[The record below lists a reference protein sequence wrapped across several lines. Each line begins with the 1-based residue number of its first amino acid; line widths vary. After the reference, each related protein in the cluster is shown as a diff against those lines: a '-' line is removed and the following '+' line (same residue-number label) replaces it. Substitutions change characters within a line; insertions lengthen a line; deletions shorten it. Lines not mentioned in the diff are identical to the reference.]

1 MRQRVKIRKKGVVD
15 EIYKSKFTLILKGY
29 HLMKLKFSLEV
40 KEMKRFLSI
49 KIILLIC
56 LLGAMVFLIGCTPS
70 VSVHTGTVSGVINVY
85 WPGVGY
91 VPGAARVDVLD
102 EAIFTVSSFSDGSYT
117 LSNVPVGQHNITVF
131 KHGYITAQQ
140 VINVVEGQTTTNVD
154 FNLETIESIDQLGG
168 TYYFGF
174 NLDKTPFNN
183 LKVRQALNYAIDK
196 EALVNEINS
205 AWGTNHVVAQG
216 LIPPSI
222 MGYNSSLAG
231 YSYDVAEA
239 QVLLS
244 QAGYPE
250 GFSTDLY
257 YNIYNGFHYFVA
269 QKIQTYLAQVGINA
283 ELYGIEWAQLLAM
296 LDQGE
301 LPFFRLGWRF
311 DTPDPTDAFYCL
323 YHSAGPDNF
332 SHYHNPSVDSQ
343 IEQAWETINEA
354 DFIQLIRQI
363 ESTIVNDAPAIYL
376 YHW

>member
-1 MRQRVKIRKKGVVD
+1 
-15 EIYKSKFTLILKGY
+15 
-29 HLMKLKFSLEV
+29 
-40 KEMKRFLSI
+40 MKRFLSI
-49 KIILLIC
+49 KIIVLIC

-70 VSVHTGTVSGVINVY
+70 VFVHTGKVSGAINVY

-102 EAIFTVSSFSDGSYT
+102 EGIFTVSSFSDGSYT
-117 LSNVPVGQHNITVF
+117 LNNVPVGQYTITVF
-131 KHGYITAQQ
+131 KHGYVTAQK
-140 VINVVEGQTTTNVD
+140 VINVVEGQTTTNID

-196 EALVNEINS
+196 ETLVNEINS
-205 AWGTNHVVAQG
+205 AWGNNYVIAQG

-222 MGYNSSLAG
+222 MGYEPSLAG
-231 YSYDVAEA
+231 YSYNVVKA
-239 QVLLS
+239 QALLS

-250 GFSTDLY
+250 GFITDLY
-257 YNIYNGFHYFVA
+257 YNILNSDFHYFVA
-269 QKIQTYLAQVGINA
+269 QKIQTYLAQTGINV

-301 LPFFRLGWRF
+301 LPFFRLGWTF

-323 YHSAGPDNF
+323 YHSAGPNNS

-343 IEQAWETINEA
+343 IEQAWTTIEEA

-363 ESTIVNDAPAIYL
+363 ESTIVDDAPAIYL
-376 YHW
+376 YHY